1 MTQSV
6 EDESTKP
13 VYYESRVV
21 SLHLDEN
28 ALGRIDAVYKEFAD
42 QADEASVEKSKHD
55 LGGLDAIFDT
65 PETIDALC
73 RDIVDHYENNR
84 ADVLAG
90 KALIVAYSRP
100 IAMKIYY
107 RIMELRPEWKDK
119 VGVVMTMSNQDPEEW
134 FDVCGGT
141 THKKEME
148 RRFKDDSDSL
158 KIAIVVDMWLTGFD
172 VPQPVHHVRVQADE
186 GP

>member
-55 LGGLDAIFDT
+55 LGASMPSSTLLKPSTHCAAT
-65 PETIDALC
+65 SWTITRTTAPTSWP
-73 RDIVDHYENNR
+73 
-84 ADVLAG
+84 A
-90 KALIVAYSRP
+90 RP
-100 IAMKIYY
+100 
-107 RIMELRPEWKDK
+107 
-119 VGVVMTMSNQDPEEW
+119 
-134 FDVCGGT
+134 
-141 THKKEME
+141 
-148 RRFKDDSDSL
+148 
-158 KIAIVVDMWLTGFD
+158 
-172 VPQPVHHVRVQADE
+172 
-186 GP
+186 

>member
-107 RIMELRPEWKDK
+107 RIWELRPNGKTRSAW
-119 VGVVMTMSNQDPEEW
+119 
-134 FDVCGGT
+134 
-141 THKKEME
+141 
-148 RRFKDDSDSL
+148 
-158 KIAIVVDMWLTGFD
+158 
-172 VPQPVHHVRVQADE
+172 
-186 GP
+186 

>member
-21 SLHLDEN
+21 ALHLDEG
-28 ALGRIDAVYKEFAD
+28 ALGRIDAAYREFAD
-42 QADEASVEKSKHD
+42 QADEASIEKSKHD

-107 RIMELRPEWKDK
+107 KILELRPEWKEK
-119 VGVVMTMSNQDPEEW
+119 SVW
-134 FDVCGGT
+134 
-141 THKKEME
+141 
-148 RRFKDDSDSL
+148 
-158 KIAIVVDMWLTGFD
+158 
-172 VPQPVHHVRVQADE
+172 
-186 GP
+186 